1 MKAAIQDR
9 YGPPDV
15 VRIAD
20 VDRPVP
26 SEDQVL
32 VRFRAA
38 SVNRADL
45 DGLGPRPGF
54 IRPFIGLRAP
64 RSTGV
69 GIDIAG
75 VVESVGAN
83 VTRFKP
89 GDEVF
94 GDMFAGGGGDGAFAE
109 YVCAKE
115 KAFASMPAGMTF
127 EDAAT
132 LPHSAILAV
141 QGLRLRNGRSPQPG
155 DKVLVVGASGNV
167 GPFAVQIAKSYGAE
181 VTGVCSTEKVD
192 MVRSLGVDHV
202 IDYKK
207 VDYTATGERYDWI
220 LDTDSHHSI
229 LRVRRALNP
238 KGVYVSLGGS
248 TFPILQAML
257 LGSLMSR
264 ATDKWSGLMLWW
276 KPMRAEDVETLKGLI
291 AAGKLKPVV
300 DRRYP
305 LSQIVEAL
313 KWVDDGHSRGK
324 VIITP
329 DT

>member
-32 VRFRAA
+32 VRFGAA

-64 RSTGV
+64 RSQGV

-89 GDEVF
+89 GDQVF
-94 GDMFAGGGGDGAFAE
+94 GDMFAGGGGGGAFAE

-127 EDAAT
+127 EEAAT
-132 LPHSAILAV
+132 LPHSAVLAL
-141 QGLRLRNGRSPQPG
+141 QGLRLRNGRTVGPG
-155 DKVLVVGASGNV
+155 DKVLIVGASGNV
-167 GPFAVQIAKSYGAE
+167 GPFAVQIAKALGAE

-192 MVRSLGVDHV
+192 MVHSLGVDHV
-202 IDYKK
+202 IDYKQ
-207 VDYTATGERYDWI
+207 VDYTATDERYDWI

-229 LRVRRALNP
+229 LRVRRALRP

-257 LGSLMSR
+257 LGSLMSL
-264 ATDKWSGLMLWW
+264 ATDKWSALMLWW
-276 KPMRAEDVETLKGLI
+276 KPMKAEDVETLKELI
-291 AAGKLKPVV
+291 AAGKLKPVI

-305 LSQIVEAL
+305 LSKIVEAL
-313 KWVDDGHSRGK
+313 KWVDDGHARGK
-324 VIITP
+324 VVITL
-329 DT
+329 